1 MKFLFY
7 LKEKSTQKKQH
18 DVSMTPCHHY
28 QMRRKL
34 AWIGDIYTEKR
45 KCQEYVKLN
54 GGGKTE
60 QTNN

>member
-28 QMRRKL
+28 QMQRKL
-34 AWIGDIYTEKR
+34 AWIGDIYREKEGVR
-45 KCQEYVKLN
+45 N
-54 GGGKTE
+54 M
-60 QTNN
+60 